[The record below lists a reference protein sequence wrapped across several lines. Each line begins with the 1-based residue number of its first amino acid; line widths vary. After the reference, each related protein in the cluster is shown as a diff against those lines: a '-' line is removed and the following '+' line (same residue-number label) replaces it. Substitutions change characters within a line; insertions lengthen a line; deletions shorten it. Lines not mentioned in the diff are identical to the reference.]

1 MHFKLKEDFVV
12 VWDVDWIAAVL
23 DEKREVRFLKEQHLV
38 YRGRIVVWDV
48 GCADE
53 NLLKMI

>member
-23 DEKREVRFLKEQHLV
+23 DEKKEVRFLKEQHLV
-38 YRGRIVVWDV
+38 YRGIIVVWDAV
-48 GCADE
+48 CVDE

>member
-38 YRGRIVVWDV
+38 YQGKIVVWDV